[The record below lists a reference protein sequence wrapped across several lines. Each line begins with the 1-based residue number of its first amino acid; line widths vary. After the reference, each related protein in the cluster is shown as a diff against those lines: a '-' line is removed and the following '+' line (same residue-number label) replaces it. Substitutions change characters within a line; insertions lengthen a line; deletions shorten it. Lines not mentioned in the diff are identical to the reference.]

1 MLDLKLDTRKEVKI
15 FDPALCCPTG
25 LCGVNIDPELMRIAV
40 VIESLKKKGIT
51 IERFNLRDHPQVYV
65 DNKTI
70 NECLMKES
78 AEVLP
83 ITTLDGEIVLTKQY
97 PTNAQIAGWMNVKE
111 EELTVKQ

>member
-15 FDPALCCPTG
+15 YDPALCCPTG

-70 NECLMKES
+70 NECLMRES
-78 AEVLP
+78 ADVLP

-111 EELTVKQ
+111 EELTVK